1 MPNFPDGLFFE
12 ARLPLTWLAEPVQHP
27 LEAQRYLEVLEAMDQ
42 HPHEEREV
50 SQVESRLDLQLLW
63 LARLLTPHKPQEHDC
78 LIGIEHAQWTQ
89 SEPLAVD
96 QQGYIGLILSPSLP
110 YLMSMPARVEAIEPQ
125 GNGLIVL
132 ARWEYPTPGLKEV
145 FERTVFR
152 HHREFIRRNRGAD
165 S

>member
-1 MPNFPDGLFFE
+1 MSNFPDGLFFE
-12 ARLPLTWLAEPVQHP
+12 MRLPLTWQNEPTQHP

-63 LARLLTPHKPQEHDC
+63 LARLLTPQKPSERDG
-78 LIGIEHAQWTQ
+78 LIGIEHVQWAQ
-89 SEPLAVD
+89 SEPLAVG
-96 QQGYIGLILSPSLP
+96 QTGYVGLMLSASLP
-110 YLMSMPARVEAIEPQ
+110 YLMSLPAQVEQVEADGQAHI
-125 GNGLIVL
+125 IL
-132 ARWEYPTPGLKEV
+132 AKWDYPTPGLKEV

>member
-1 MPNFPDGLFFE
+1 MPHFPDGLFFE
-12 ARLPLTWLAEPVQHP
+12 ARLPLTWQNEPVQHP

-63 LARLLTPHKPQEHDC
+63 LARLLTPQKPPERDS
-78 LIGIEHAQWTQ
+78 LIGIEHVQWVQ
-89 SEPLAVD
+89 SEPLAVG
-96 QQGYIGLILSPSLP
+96 QRGYVGLMLSNSLP
-110 YLMSMPARVEAIEPQ
+110 YLMSLPAQVEHIETGDDGQ
-125 GNGLIVL
+125 IIL
-132 ARWEYPTPGLKEV
+132 AKWDYPTPGLKEV